1 MKPITVLACLF
12 AAVCALPVQAQDKGA
27 RMYKCVDAAGKVYYS
42 DKVNPDCGQGTELN
56 RQGVV
61 IKKKD
66 PVKPGQPA
74 KSEPAQSE
82 PTAAAT
88 KAAMEQERRDRALM
102 ATYTTEQ
109 EIDAARDRSL
119 AIPAQGTKAV
129 EVKLEK
135 ANNQLG
141 ELKKQADTLASQ
153 KKPLPAHLL
162 EDVSTSQKEIAGLE
176 ADLAQRKSQSNA
188 ISAKFE
194 ADKKRFRELKGIGPA
209 SQ

>member
-66 PVKPGQPA
+66 PAKPGQPA
-74 KSEPAQSE
+74 KSEPAKNE

-119 AIPAQGTKAV
+119 AIPAQGTKTV
-129 EVKLEK
+129 EAKLEK

-141 ELKKQADTLASQ
+141 ELKKQADTLA
-153 KKPLPAHLL
+153 A
-162 EDVSTSQKEIAGLE
+162 A
-176 ADLAQRKSQSNA
+176 
-188 ISAKFE
+188 
-194 ADKKRFRELKGIGPA
+194 KKRRFHHGRICPEPRT
-209 SQ
+209 